1 MEEADKREYI
11 NISDILP
18 LITIHQ
24 AIELAA
30 VFQLHWRLDKRIDAT
45 RGTEGKHKLGT
56 EIFEEIKRVK
66 DKTFF
71 FHRENLSTA
80 MDSKHAFLC
89 PNIFLKG
96 KKKQ

>member
-11 NISDILP
+11 NISDLLL

-24 AIELAA
+24 ATELAA
-30 VFQLHWRLDKRIDAT
+30 VCQLHWRLDKRIDAT

-56 EIFEEIKRVK
+56 EIFEEKRVK

-80 MDSKHAFLC
+80 MEWTLSTRFYAQTFS
-89 PNIFLKG
+89 
-96 KKKQ
+96 